1 MEVTKEFLAGKLRR
15 WENYMLHYDLPTWA
29 ELPDLELYMDQV
41 VALVTRYLD
50 ILPQA
55 NLTDAVITP
64 STVNNYVRMKVMP
77 APVRK
82 KYTRV
87 HLAYLILICLLKQ
100 SLTLSEIQ
108 IILPMDLPESDVRVI
123 YDSFVT
129 RIHDTSRLFINQVK
143 AEAEDVLKPG
153 NGDGRERTTRAEE
166 LMLTTAVSSVLY
178 RLLAT
183 KLLNLQ
189 GKPQE
194 APKLPGVQAK
204 NDQQGK

>member
-1 MEVTKEFLAGKLRR
+1 MEVTKEFLAEKLRR

-55 NLTDAVITP
+55 NLKDAVITP

-82 KYTRV
+82 KYTKV

-108 IILPMDLPESDVRVI
+108 IILPMDLPEADVRVI
-123 YDSFVT
+123 YDSFVS

-153 NGDGRERTTRAEE
+153 SGDGSERTPRAEE

-183 KLLNLQ
+183 KLLNL
-189 GKPQE
+189 K
-194 APKLPGVQAK
+194 AGVQDTQKPPAK
-204 NDQQGK
+204 KE